1 MDKKHN
7 SEIDFCNINNDI
19 VESLKKYG
27 FKEKIEKLC
36 DNKGLISLDS
46 DDIALVL
53 NHGQL
58 NSLIDQKIVYSD
70 EKIKCLYSNGK
81 NPKIGI
87 IGIGSNQKKT
97 FTSLNVF
104 YNMVSNV
111 QNSFANKS
119 EVDVLICDFNDST
132 LKENEYRVLGV
143 FVD

>member
-1 MDKKHN
+1 MGKKHN

-27 FKEKIEKLC
+27 FKEKIKKLC
-36 DNKGLISLDS
+36 DDNGLISLDS
-46 DDIALVL
+46 DDIVLVL

-58 NSLIDQKIVYSD
+58 NTLIDQKLVYSD
-70 EKIKCLYSNGK
+70 EKINCLYSNGK

-87 IGIGSNQKKT
+87 IGIGSNQKKSFIT
-97 FTSLNVF
+97 LDKF
-104 YNMVSNV
+104 YKMVSNV

-119 EVDVLICDFNDST
+119 ELDVLICDFNDST

>member
-70 EKIKCLYSNGK
+70 EKINCLYSNGK

>member
-70 EKIKCLYSNGK
+70 EKINCLYSNGK

-87 IGIGSNQKKT
+87 IGIGSNQKKSFIT
-97 FTSLNVF
+97 LDKF
-104 YNMVSNV
+104 YKMVSNV

>member
-19 VESLKKYG
+19 LESLKKYG

-70 EKIKCLYSNGK
+70 EKINCLYSNGK

>member
-1 MDKKHN
+1 MGKKHS

-36 DNKGLISLDS
+36 DDNGLISLDS

-58 NSLIDQKIVYSD
+58 NTLIDQKLVYSD
-70 EKIKCLYSNGK
+70 EKINCLYSNGK

-87 IGIGSNQKKT
+87 IGIGSNQKKSFIT
-97 FTSLNVF
+97 LDKF
-104 YNMVSNV
+104 YKMVSNV

-119 EVDVLICDFNDST
+119 ELDVLICDFNDST